1 MAIYALSIKHKAKGR
16 GASAKAH
23 AQYIQREG
31 KYKKLEEQRAK
42 SHSEYLT
49 REGKYQGRAQEL
61 ESTWSGNLPK
71 WAKTPKDFWEAADT
85 FERANG
91 RVYTEV
97 VIALPRELSKEKR
110 VEVVQEFIDREIADR
125 FPYTVAVHNPK
136 AMDGGEQPHAH
147 VMFSIR
153 EKDGIERE
161 RELFFKRAN
170 LDRPEKGGAKKSREW
185 SMDERSN
192 DRVNEIRLTWEELAN
207 KALAKEGHE
216 VRIDRRTLEA
226 QGINREPEPKMGPEV
241 TQRLKRGQET
251 EVGGKVLEL
260 RNYRKLERETEELD
274 REINIERGKVLQFGE
289 PVKEQEQENVLTFT
303 KVGQGQKVS
312 DEEQKRY
319 QRTLDLVLDRKEIGD
334 GNTEYRWKRSGRLA
348 FTDYGDEIVFNNI
361 SETAVKA
368 GLQLAKQKGW
378 EGVKVSGSVEFR
390 RENWLQGGLMNIPI
404 SGYVPN
410 DKDFLDLEE
419 RRRAEELKKAQYRA
433 KDQPQHEQKREVPA
447 PQQQGQDP
455 RVKEYSAADLEKELR
470 KEAIPALEEQT
481 KKIRK
486 EMNGMGFDGSPD
498 DPAYYHYKMKKGW
511 DDLPNDEELRAR
523 AFEIRGGVT
532 YKKMQAQQQRSIEAV
547 LDYEKQISKLV
558 DKGRGSVFRKL
569 SPVRIFE
576 KQRLSSDLEQAQKW
590 HSAAGKI
597 LADEELRLS
606 TGRNADSFNQ
616 THNQLIVQ
624 RSATE
629 ERRAALL
636 KEHGEVSQELSQA
649 YKIRQELKKLGHTKV
664 RAIWERGKVPQVNEQ
679 EIRQK
684 IREIERTQERSL
696 GLGRGR

>member
-71 WAKTPKDFWEAADT
+71 WAKSAKEFWEAADT
-85 FERANG
+85 FERSNG

-110 VEVVQEFIDREIADR
+110 IEVIGEFIGQEIGDR

-136 AMDGGEQPHAH
+136 ALDGGEQPHAH

-153 EKDGIERE
+153 EKDGIERPK
-161 RELFFKRAN
+161 ELFFKRAN
-170 LDRPEKGGAKKSREW
+170 PSHPEKGGTRKSREW
-185 SMDERSN
+185 SKDERGN

-207 KALAKEGHE
+207 KALQKEGHE

-226 QGINREPEPKMGPEV
+226 QGIDRKPEPKMGPEV
-241 TQRLKRGQET
+241 TQRLKRGRET
-251 EVGGKVLEL
+251 EVGGKVIEL
-260 RNYRKLERETEELD
+260 RNYRKLEREIEELD

-289 PVKEQEQENVLTFT
+289 PTKEQEQENVLTFT

-348 FTDYGDEIVFNNI
+348 FTDYGDKISFTNT

-378 EGVKVSGSVEFR
+378 EGVKVSGSIEFR
-390 RENWLQGGLMNIPI
+390 RENWIQGHLMEIPV
-404 SGYVPN
+404 SGFVPEE
-410 DKDFLDLEE
+410 KDFSLLHE
-419 RRRAEELKKAQYRA
+419 RKKTEELKKAQYRT
-433 KDQPQHEQKREVPA
+433 KEQPNHERKKENLA
-447 PQQQGQDP
+447 PEQGQDLKG
-455 RVKEYSAADLEKELR
+455 KEYSAADLEKEFRL
-470 KEAIPALEEQT
+470 KTIPELESQT
-481 KKIRK
+481 RKIRK
-486 EMNGMGFDGSPD
+486 EMNEMGFGGSPD
-498 DPAYYHYKMKKGW
+498 DPLFWQYKVKKGW
-511 DDLPNDEELRAR
+511 GDLPSDEELRAK
-523 AFEIRGGVT
+523 AFEMRGGVT
-532 YKKMQAQQQRSIEAV
+532 YKKMQAQQQRSIEAI
-547 LDYEKQISKLV
+547 LDYEKQISKLAET
-558 DKGRGSVFRKL
+558 GRGSVFRKL

-576 KQRLSSDLEQAQKW
+576 KKRLSSDLEQAQKW
-590 HSAAGKI
+590 HTAAEKNI
-597 LADEELRLS
+597 EDEELKLS
-606 TGRNADSFNQ
+606 TGRNAEGFNQ

-696 GLGRGR
+696 GLGRSR

>member
-16 GASAKAH
+16 GAGAKLH

-49 REGKYQGRAQEL
+49 REGKYERRAQEL
-61 ESTWSGNLPK
+61 ESTWSGNLPP
-71 WAKTPKDFWEAADT
+71 WAKSAKEFWEAADT
-85 FERANG
+85 FERSNG

-110 VEVVQEFIDREIADR
+110 IEVIGDFIGREIGDR

-136 AMDGGEQPHAH
+136 ALDGGEQPHAH

-153 EKDGIERE
+153 EKDGIERPK
-161 RELFFKRAN
+161 ELFFKRAN
-170 LDRPEKGGAKKSREW
+170 PSHPEKGGARKSREW
-185 SMDERSN
+185 SKDERSN
-192 DRVNEIRLTWEELAN
+192 DRVNAIRLAWEELAN
-207 KALAKEGHE
+207 KALEREGHE
-216 VRIDRRTLEA
+216 ARIDRRTLEA
-226 QGINREPEPKMGPEV
+226 QGIDREPEPKMGPEV
-241 TQRLKRGQET
+241 TQRLKREQET
-251 EVGGKVLEL
+251 EVGGKVIEL
-260 RNYRKLERETEELD
+260 RNYRKLEREVEELD
-274 REINIERGKVLQFGE
+274 REIQLERGRVLQFGE
-289 PVKEQEQENVLTFT
+289 PVREEEQENVLTFT
-303 KVGQGQKVS
+303 KVGQGRTVS
-312 DEEQKRY
+312 DEEQRRY
-319 QRTLDLVLDRKEIGD
+319 QRTLDLVLDRKEVGE
-334 GNTEYRWKRSGRLA
+334 GNTEYRWKRSGRVA
-348 FTDYGDEIVFNNI
+348 FTDEGETIVFNNI
-361 SETAVKA
+361 SEMAVKA
-368 GLQLAKQKGW
+368 GIQLAKQKGW
-378 EGVKVSGSVEFR
+378 EAVKVSGSVEFR
-390 RENWLQGGLMNIPI
+390 REFWVQGQIMDIPV
-404 SGYVPN
+404 SGYMPE
-410 DKDFLDLEE
+410 DKDLLLVEE
-419 RRRAEELKKAQYRA
+419 RKKAEELKKALYRA
-433 KDQPQHEQKREVPA
+433 KETGREQKREEPA
-447 PQQQGQDP
+447 LEPQQWRDP
-455 RVKEYSAADLEKELR
+455 RVKEYSAADLEKELGL
-470 KEAIPALEEQT
+470 ETIPALKLNVKSIKQ
-481 KKIRK
+481 
-486 EMNGMGFDGSPD
+486 EMNEMGFDGSPD
-498 DPAYYHYKMKKGW
+498 DPAYYHYKIKKGF
-511 DDLPNDEELRAR
+511 DDLPSDEELRAR

-532 YKKMQAQQQRSIEAV
+532 YKKMQAQQQGSIEAV

-590 HSAAGKI
+590 QTAAGKI

-606 TGRNADSFNQ
+606 TGRNAGSFNQ

-629 ERRAALL
+629 DRRAALL

-684 IREIERTQERSL
+684 IRAIERTQERSL
-696 GLGRGR
+696 GLGRSR